1 MPRRLKK
8 RRPKKRIRAI
18 IRLLFGTNTMKADEI
33 LSDFSKG
40 MIIRFL
46 PPKIASA
53 VRKYGDVTIFD
64 DSASF
69 LSLPFAGRLKS
80 SGPKKRKQIILIR
93 HLYVPYCEK
102 GVGILTDSC
111 IWFDV
116 FAFSASDFAAR
127 RTIVRLARRNRTLQ
141 TILSLPFARRLK
153 KRRPKKRI
161 RAIIR
166 LLFGTNT
173 MKADEIL
180 SDFSKVMIIRFFY
193 RRKSPLPYA
202 STAT

>member
-1 MPRRLKK
+1 MPPITLK
-8 RRPKKRIRAI
+8 
-18 IRLLFGTNTMKADEI
+18 
-33 LSDFSKG
+33 
-40 MIIRFL
+40 RFL
-46 PPKIASA
+46 LYRSGRAVPCPPRLTHTLCHCDFIYA
-53 VRKYGDVTIFD
+53 TM
-64 DSASF
+64 
-69 LSLPFAGRLKS
+69 GRLKS

-111 IWFDV
+111 MKFNV

-141 TILSLPFARRLK
+141 TILSLPFAGRLK

-173 MKADEIL
+173 RKADEIL
-180 SDFSKVMIIRFFY
+180 SDFSKGMIIRFFY
-193 RRKSPLPYA
+193 RRNPSLPYA
-202 STAT
+202 CTATRRVSTILHLFYLSPLRVG